1 MSYNIALVGQISGA
15 LELLRAGTYSVA
27 CVAVGE
33 SWIVVP
39 KGDTPVKALTND
51 VRFDKSLLAKGEADS
66 FVTFG
71 FKGSRADLLNALI
84 ASIGNIGQICD
95 V

>member
-1 MSYNIALVGQISGA
+1 MSYNIALVDHISGA

-27 CVAVGE
+27 CVALKD
-33 SWIVVP
+33 SWVVVP
-39 KGDTPVKALTND
+39 KGDTPVKALTKD
-51 VRFDKSLLAKGEADS
+51 VRFGKSAPANGDTDS
-66 FVTFG
+66 FVTFS
-71 FKGSRADLLNALI
+71 FKGNRADLLNALI